1 MSAIDPT
8 RPRERDLM
16 LAFAAFAVAV
26 LLWQIDGLSLLTSPL
41 RLFVTMIHE
50 LGHGLAAIGTGGTFL
65 HFEVGRHGA
74 GLAYTRGGSPFV
86 ILQAGYLGTALFG
99 AGLLLLTRATRRP
112 GPIAIV
118 LGGLIALLSVLYSGL
133 RLSHLSPLEIVV
145 TGGVL
150 FAATVL
156 ILTRDAGIGRAVGFG
171 LAALGALLL
180 INFAGTDNSLRTLG
194 VGVISGLALSL
205 LGWRGRRD
213 AVLVVLY
220 FLAFLTGLQAV
231 TDAWALLKIVSTP
244 HALMPVNDAQ
254 LMANAYGGSASLWAM
269 VWIALDML
277 LFGGAIYLAFV
288 RTAAQNSDNAVRSR

>member
-1 MSAIDPT
+1 MSVIDAAH
-8 RPRERDLM
+8 PRERDLA

-26 LLWQIDGLSLLTSPL
+26 LLWQIDSLSLLTSPL

-50 LGHGLAAIGTGGTFL
+50 LGHGLAAILTGGSFL
-65 HFEVGRHGA
+65 HFEVGRYGA
-74 GLAYTRGGSPFV
+74 GLAYTRGGSPFA

-99 AGLLLLTRATRRP
+99 AGLLLLIHATRRP
-112 GPIAIV
+112 GPIAMA

-133 RLSHLSPLEIVV
+133 RLSHLSPLEIVL

-150 FAATVL
+150 FAGIAL
-156 ILTRDAGIGRAVGFG
+156 ILTRDSGIGRALGFG
-171 LAALGALLL
+171 LAALGGLLL
-180 INFAGTDNSLRTLG
+180 VNFAGTDSSLRTLG

-213 AVLVVLY
+213 VVVVVLY

-244 HALMPVNDAQ
+244 RALMPMNDAQ
-254 LMANAYGGSASLWAM
+254 LMANAYGGSAALWAL
-269 VWIALDML
+269 VWIALDVL
-277 LFGGAIYLAFV
+277 IFGGAIYLAFV
-288 RTAAQNSDNAVRSR
+288 RKRGASSG